1 MNNNTITEI
10 CILNSRSD
18 QLVQITSIIWQIF
31 GFLSV
36 IFGIPGHVLQIIL
49 LSNQTWRKEPTS
61 LYFIAISICE
71 IVFLLGLY
79 SQYKYQ

>member
-31 GFLSV
+31 GLLSV

-49 LSNQTWRKEPTS
+49 LSSNKTCRKEPTS
-61 LYFIAISICE
+61 LYYIAIAICE

-79 SQYKYQ
+79 S